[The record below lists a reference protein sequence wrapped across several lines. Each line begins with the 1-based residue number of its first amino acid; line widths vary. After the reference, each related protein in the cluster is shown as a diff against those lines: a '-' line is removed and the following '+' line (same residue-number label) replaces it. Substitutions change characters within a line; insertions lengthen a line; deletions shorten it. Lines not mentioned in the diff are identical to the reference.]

1 MAKRIYN
8 LASNKKF
15 IQGRKTRHVVAVIL
29 YTVCRIQKTRHL
41 LIDFSDTLQTNLYVL
56 GSIYLKLIR
65 LLQISVPLID
75 PSLFIHRF
83 CVKLEF
89 TDKTKLVSNTAL
101 RILSSMSRDWMTV
114 GRRPSGLC
122 GAAILI
128 SARYHGFKRTTQ
140 QIVEV
145 VNVCDETIRKRL
157 EEFSNTPVARLT
169 KVEFEALKFSDEQ
182 GMDPPA
188 YIKNKKCSK
197 KKVNIAD
204 KAKEIEKI
212 FEEDE
217 KSTYH
222 GKLISNIDTNLVK
235 KESETIFYE
244 TVPFNNFYEIKHEM
258 KKEEENEDLSDIDDK
273 EMSKYILT
281 PEEYKLKKL
290 LWEVLFKDWIED
302 QKSKDHKVKPKTMK
316 KRSRKVSR
324 ADTVIAK
331 TPVEA
336 IKNNSDKLKN
346 KNLNFKLLESLF
358 QK

>member
-29 YTVCRIQKTRHL
+29 YTVCRMQKTRHL

-83 CVKLEF
+83 CAKLEF
-89 TDKTKLVSNTAL
+89 GEKAKVVGATAL
-101 RILSSMSRDWMTV
+101 RILQSMSRDWMTV

-122 GAAILI
+122 GASILI

-157 EEFSNTPVARLT
+157 EEFSNTPVAKLT
-169 KVEFEALKFSDEQ
+169 KMEFESLKIHDGEI

-188 YIKNKKCSK
+188 YIKNKTKQRVK
-197 KKVNIAD
+197 KKANIISD

-212 FEEDE
+212 FDEDE
-217 KSTYH
+217 KSTNN
-222 GKLISNIDTNLVK
+222 GK
-235 KESETIFYE
+235 
-244 TVPFNNFYEIKHEM
+244 
-258 KKEEENEDLSDIDDK
+258 
-273 EMSKYILT
+273 
-281 PEEYKLKKL
+281 
-290 LWEVLFKDWIED
+290 FKI
-302 QKSKDHKVKPKTMK
+302 
-316 KRSRKVSR
+316 
-324 ADTVIAK
+324 
-331 TPVEA
+331 
-336 IKNNSDKLKN
+336 
-346 KNLNFKLLESLF
+346 
-358 QK
+358 

>member
-1 MAKRIYN
+1 VEVRKCINVGSFTKNRHGNPILDSSAIRINKAYKEIQQIASRLCKIIVNSIAISQYLIDMAKRIYN

-83 CVKLEF
+83 CAKLEF
-89 TDKTKLVSNTAL
+89 NDKTKVVSNTAL
-101 RILSSMSRDWMTV
+101 RILQSMSRDWMTV

-140 QIVEV
+140 QIVEI

-169 KVEFEALKFSDEQ
+169 KMEFESLRFANDDQNQ

-188 YIKNKKCSK
+188 YLKNNNTK
-197 KKVNIAD
+197 KKVKKKINMTE
-204 KAKEIEKI
+204 KAKQIEKI
-212 FEEDE
+212 FEEDD
-217 KSTYH
+217 KST
-222 GKLISNIDTNLVK
+222 
-235 KESETIFYE
+235 
-244 TVPFNNFYEIKHEM
+244 
-258 KKEEENEDLSDIDDK
+258 
-273 EMSKYILT
+273 
-281 PEEYKLKKL
+281 
-290 LWEVLFKDWIED
+290 
-302 QKSKDHKVKPKTMK
+302 
-316 KRSRKVSR
+316 
-324 ADTVIAK
+324 
-331 TPVEA
+331 
-336 IKNNSDKLKN
+336 NNSK
-346 KNLNFKLLESLF
+346 FIS
-358 QK
+358 